1 MGVNVK
7 NVFLSEQNT
16 NVTTAV
22 QVGDIQHRI
31 EKGDSEERVAQK
43 ANIYQILNEDQIHL
57 L

>member
-7 NVFLSEQNT
+7 NVCLSEQNT
-16 NVTTAV
+16 NVTTEV

>member
-7 NVFLSEQNT
+7 NVCLSEQNT